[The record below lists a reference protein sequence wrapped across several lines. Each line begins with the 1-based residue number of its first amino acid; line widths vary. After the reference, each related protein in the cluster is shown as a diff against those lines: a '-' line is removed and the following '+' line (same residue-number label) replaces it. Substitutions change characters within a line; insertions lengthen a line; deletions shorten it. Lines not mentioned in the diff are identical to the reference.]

1 MAKRVDAELARI
13 LTVLRAKASPL
24 RRSGVALIV
33 DFVLARPLRD
43 FVDPEGLIRLLTD
56 SLQSANVVE
65 VLRDRIPQA
74 WSRHV
79 RRSRDRRLPLGAALP
94 EEVRTRLREVVAATR
109 PPPGRW
115 TRAAVDPVL
124 VRRLVAPALQ
134 DVLLAFTRRLPLPG
148 FGSAESSWPGIG
160 VVSALGSRVRE
171 EIERRAGQI
180 ADAGRAVFGG
190 IGIDLEGQIEA
201 ATREFSQTAER
212 GFREALAKRI
222 ETPEG
227 RALLGEIQGQV
238 LDRLL
243 AARFDELHEDVESLP
258 WSELVELAAPALDHL
273 RKQPF
278 VRHALREE
286 IDAWLAVD
294 SARPLRA
301 LLDELGLLAPVRQH
315 ALARADELARKL
327 FSSTAFARWLGA
339 LLGPRD

>member
-13 LTVLRAKASPL
+13 LTALRAEESPL

-33 DFVLARPLRD
+33 DFALVRPLRD
-43 FVDPEGLIRLLTD
+43 FVDAEGLIRLLTD

-94 EEVRTRLREVVAATR
+94 EKVRSRLRDVIAATR

-115 TRAAVDPVL
+115 MRSAVDPVL
-124 VRRLVAPALQ
+124 VRKLVAPVIQ
-134 DVLLAFTRRLPLPG
+134 DVLTAFTRQLPV
-148 FGSAESSWPGIG
+148 FGSGISSWPGIG
-160 VVSALGSRVRE
+160 AMAALGSRVRE
-171 EIERRAGQI
+171 EIERRAGQV
-180 ADAGRAVFGG
+180 ADAGRAVLGG

-273 RKQPF
+273 RRQPF

-339 LLGPRD
+339 LLGSRD